1 MPVGDE
7 KPVAGYHIV
16 AMPYPGR
23 GHINPMINLC
33 TFLAS
38 KRGINITIVLTEEW
52 LGLIGLAPGAPTIRL
67 RTIPNVIP
75 SEINR
80 GDDFAGFIEAVFTKM
95 EAPFDQL
102 LGQLDL
108 PASCIVADM
117 VLPWMK
123 SVGSRRNIPVVSL
136 WPAAPSSFLAFY
148 HSHLL
153 AARGKHPKEDL
164 PAERKEDIIDDPPR
178 VSSVV
183 KDTRIQNLMLKA
195 FSYAT
200 KGQGLIFTSF
210 YELEPHTI
218 NSLTAE
224 LHIPI
229 YTIGPAIPYLS
240 LKDPS
245 SMSIPIYDEECF
257 KWLDL
262 QPEASVLYVSMG
274 SFLSASNE
282 QMHELSNGLSA
293 SGFRYLWVA
302 RDEAMSLPESCGTNG
317 LVVPWCEQ
325 LRVLCHSS
333 VGGFLTHCG
342 WNSTMESIYAGI
354 PMLTFPLAAD
364 QHHNCELIVEG
375 WKIGLELK
383 SNVGADNVVGREE
396 ISNNVKRLMDQNG
409 EEGKQLRRRA
419 KELQETCQ
427 RAIEKGG
434 STDCNS
440 NAFFEDFVHEKQKL
454 PCNVDL

>member
-7 KPVAGYHIV
+7 LVAGYHIV

-33 TFLAS
+33 TFIAS
-38 KRGINITIVLTEEW
+38 KRGINITIVLTKEW

-80 GDDFAGFIEAVFTKM
+80 GDDFAGIIEAVFTKM

-102 LGQLDL
+102 LDQLDL

-136 WPAAPSSFLAFY
+136 WPAASSSFLAFY

-164 PAERKEDIIDDPPR
+164 PAERKEDIIDDPPG

-183 KDTRIQNLMLKA
+183 KDARIEKLVRKA

-229 YTIGPAIPYLS
+229 DTIGP
-240 LKDPS
+240 
-245 SMSIPIYDEECF
+245 DEECF

-274 SFLSASNE
+274 SFLSSSNE
-282 QMHELSNGLSA
+282 QMHELSKGLSA
-293 SGFRYLWVA
+293 SGFRL
-302 RDEAMSLPESCGTNG
+302 E
-317 LVVPWCEQ
+317 
-325 LRVLCHSS
+325 
-333 VGGFLTHCG
+333 
-342 WNSTMESIYAGI
+342 
-354 PMLTFPLAAD
+354 
-364 QHHNCELIVEG
+364 
-375 WKIGLELK
+375 IGLELK
-383 SNVGADNVVGREE
+383 SIVGADNVVGREE
-396 ISNNVKRLMDQNG
+396 ISNNVKRLMDQNV

-427 RAIEKGG
+427 KAIEKGG

-440 NAFFEDFVHEKQKL
+440 NAFFEDFVHGKQML

>member
-1 MPVGDE
+1 MPVGE
-7 KPVAGYHIV
+7 KKSVASYHIV

-38 KRGINITIVLTEEW
+38 KRGITITIVLTEEW
-52 LGLIGLAPGAPTIRL
+52 LGLISWPPDMPTVRL

-75 SEINR
+75 SELNR
-80 GDDFAGFIEAVFTKM
+80 GTDFAGFIEAVFTKM

-102 LGQLDL
+102 LDQLDL
-108 PASCIVADM
+108 RASCIVADLA
-117 VLPWMK
+117 LPWMK

-148 HSHLL
+148 HSHLV
-153 AARGKHPKEDL
+153 AARGNHPEEDL
-164 PAERKEDIIDDPPR
+164 RADQSAMPIPR
-178 VSSVV
+178 DNE
-183 KDTRIQNLMLKA
+183 K
-195 FSYAT
+195 
-200 KGQGLIFTSF
+200 
-210 YELEPHTI
+210 
-218 NSLTAE
+218 
-224 LHIPI
+224 
-229 YTIGPAIPYLS
+229 
-240 LKDPS
+240 
-245 SMSIPIYDEECF
+245 CF

-274 SFLSASNE
+274 SFLSTSSE
-282 QMHELSNGLSA
+282 QMHELSKGLRA
-293 SGFRYLWVA
+293 SGFRYLWAA
-302 RDEAMSLPESCGTNG
+302 REEAISLQESCGANG
-317 LVVPWCEQ
+317 LAVPWCDQ
-325 LRVLCHSS
+325 LGVLCHSS

-364 QHHNCELIVEG
+364 QHHNSALIVEG
-375 WKIGLELK
+375 WKIGLEMK
-383 SNVGADNVVGREE
+383 SIVGTDNVVGREE

-409 EEGKQLRRRA
+409 EECKQLRRRA
-419 KELQETCQ
+419 KEFQETCQ

-440 NAFFEDFVHEKQKL
+440 NAFFEDFVHGKLKL
-454 PCNVDL
+454 PCNGDL

>member
-1 MPVGDE
+1 MPVGE
-7 KPVAGYHIV
+7 KKSVACYQIV

-23 GHINPMINLC
+23 GQIHHIIKIC
-33 TFLAS
+33 TILAH
-38 KRGINITIVLTEEW
+38 KRGKTITLVLTEEW
-52 LGLIGLAPGAPTIRL
+52 LGLISRPPDTPTVRL

-75 SEINR
+75 SELNR
-80 GDDFAGFIEAVFTKM
+80 GADFAGFIEAVFTKM

-102 LGQLDL
+102 LDQLDL
-108 PASCIVADM
+108 RASCIVADLA
-117 VLPWMK
+117 LPWMK

-148 HSHLL
+148 HSHLV
-153 AARGKHPKEDL
+153 AARGNHPEEDL
-164 PAERKEDIIDDPPR
+164 PAERKENIIDDILG
-178 VSSVV
+178 VSTVV
-183 KDTRIQNLMLKA
+183 KDARIEKLVRKA

-210 YELEPHTI
+210 YELEPHII
-218 NSLTAE
+218 NILIAE

-229 YTIGPAIPYLS
+229 YTIGPAIPYFS
-240 LKDPS
+240 LKDQS
-245 SMSIPIYDEECF
+245 SMSIPRYDEECL

-262 QPEASVLYVSMG
+262 QPQATLLYVTRG
-274 SFLSASNE
+274 PLLSTSTE
-282 QMHELSNGLSA
+282 QMHKLSKGLSA

-302 RDEAMSLPESCGTNG
+302 RDEAMSLQESCGTNG
-317 LVVPWCEQ
+317 LAVPWCDQ
-325 LRVLCHSS
+325 LGVLCHSS

-364 QHHNCELIVEG
+364 QHHNSALIVEG
-375 WKIGLELK
+375 WKIGLEMK
-383 SNVGADNVVGREE
+383 SIVGTDNVVGREE

-409 EEGKQLRRRA
+409 EECKQLSSRA
-419 KELQETCQ
+419 KEFQETCQ

-440 NAFFEDFVHEKQKL
+440 NAFFEDFVHGKLKL
-454 PCNVDL
+454 PCNGDL